1 VIAET
6 PRCRPL
12 QQGGVLE
19 YLQPSKG
26 FMPSSDGYT
35 VLRIVGAKFQI
46 QRVDG
51 IHQEKAFSPSRL
63 LRKPRVAA

>member
-1 VIAET
+1 
-6 PRCRPL
+6 
-12 QQGGVLE
+12 
-19 YLQPSKG
+19 
-26 FMPSSDGYT
+26 MPSSDGYT